1 VMAHTGWIPPLGGAL
16 VLLVLAVLAG
26 LGEWSAPAIYA
37 CLFAGIITWAVLF
50 AITDRGQRSS
60 HR

>member
-1 VMAHTGWIPPLGGAL
+1 MMAHTGWIPPLGGAL